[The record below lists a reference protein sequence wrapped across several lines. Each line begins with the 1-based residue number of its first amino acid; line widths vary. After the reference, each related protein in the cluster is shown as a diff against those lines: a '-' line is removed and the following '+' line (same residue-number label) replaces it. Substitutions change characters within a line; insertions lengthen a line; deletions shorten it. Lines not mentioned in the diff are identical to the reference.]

1 MENKRLFNNKNN
13 YYEDDLSKEYELLIE
28 NMKNDKNYLKK
39 LIIYKY
45 LPKNKRAFVIP
56 FMRIIINPLFIKL
69 SDSLKNDYEK
79 TKEILSAYIII
90 ILIHEVVH
98 LLKFFKTTF
107 SFKKIPQTSK
117 NRKEGE
123 IFIEYLFGISKIN
136 NIEYEQAKKINDHNN
151 WNSSYN
157 LHKIFEKNNA
167 TNVNN
172 LKEKLYN
179 KLDYYIKFYDTDF
192 KEEGNSL
199 NDEEEEQDNWYD
211 F

>member
-1 MENKRLFNNKNN
+1 
-13 YYEDDLSKEYELLIE
+13 
-28 NMKNDKNYLKK
+28 MKNDKNYLKK

-69 SDSLKNDYEK
+69 SDS
-79 TKEILSAYIII
+79 
-90 ILIHEVVH
+90 
-98 LLKFFKTTF
+98 
-107 SFKKIPQTSK
+107 
-117 NRKEGE
+117 
-123 IFIEYLFGISKIN
+123 FIEYLFGISKIN

-199 NDEEEEQDNWYD
+199 NDEEEEEQDNWYD